1 MNTRRQFIAAA
12 AAGAALVGAML
23 GSTSAS
29 AADFEFSYA
38 SPYSPTHPY
47 GVADVEWIK
56 RIEEQTDGRVKITPY
71 WGRSLITS
79 REGVDE
85 LAAGVAD
92 MAYIAPI
99 YARSGYEL
107 TRNTPALFYGFADA
121 GKVLDVFMNL
131 WSEYPQYAQEL
142 EGVHVLGFN
151 VGTPMHLQ
159 LREKPVNTLDD
170 LKGLRIR
177 SALDYVGPLAD
188 FGAEGVTMPMT
199 ETYPALQKG
208 VVDGVIAP
216 YEALKSLSFA
226 EVIKYYSELPH
237 SRGAYPSR
245 AINQAKWDS
254 LPDDIKK
261 VFNDNI
267 EWLSIKTFEEAQK
280 AEEVGKAYGEEKGVV
295 FNTVSDE
302 VRAEYAEH
310 FAANAKEVADK
321 LDAEGLPGS
330 EVLAKIRAA
339 Y

>member
-1 MNTRRQFIAAA
+1 MTTRRTFITMTAAA
-12 AAGAALVGAML
+12 AALAGAVL
-23 GSTSAS
+23 GGS
-29 AADFEFSYA
+29 AAAAAEFEFSYA

-47 GVADVEWIK
+47 GAADVEWIS

-92 MAYIAPI
+92 MAYVAPI

-121 GKVLDVFMNL
+121 GKVLDIYMKL
-131 WSEYPQYAQEL
+131 WDAHPQFAEEM

-226 EVIKYYSELPH
+226 EVVKYYSELPH

-245 AINQAKWDS
+245 AINKAKWDS
-254 LPDDIKK
+254 LPDDIKA
-261 VFNDNI
+261 VFDDNI
-267 EWLSIKTFEEAQK
+267 EWISLKTLEEAQK
-280 AEEVGKAYGEEKGVV
+280 AEDVGKAYGEEKGVQ
-295 FNTVSDE
+295 FNAVADE
-302 VRAEYAEH
+302 VKAEYAEH
-310 FAANAKEVADK
+310 FASNAKEVAAK
-321 LDAEGLPGS
+321 LDEQGLPGS
-330 EVLAKIRAA
+330 DVLAEIRAA